1 MATVSDRERKGR
13 EVELR
18 LADEGMWKSL
28 PDEDRSVIRV
38 ILSANKL
45 EKSLGM
51 VPGEL
56 PESLIDGEELVLAV
70 VSSLRKKLMVVFIPV

>member
-1 MATVSDRERKGR
+1 MVTDSHEGKKGR
-13 EVELR
+13 EAELR

-28 PDEDRSVIRV
+28 PNEDRGVVRV
-38 ILSANKL
+38 VLSASKL

-51 VPGEL
+51 MPGEL

-70 VSSLRKKLMVVFIPV
+70 VSSLRKKLFW